1 MKSEDI
7 DDGLHFPFVN
17 FINTGNAGITAFGI
31 FLVCVYWSKN

>member
-17 FINTGNAGITAFGI
+17 FINTGNAGITAFI
-31 FLVCVYWSKN
+31 CSY